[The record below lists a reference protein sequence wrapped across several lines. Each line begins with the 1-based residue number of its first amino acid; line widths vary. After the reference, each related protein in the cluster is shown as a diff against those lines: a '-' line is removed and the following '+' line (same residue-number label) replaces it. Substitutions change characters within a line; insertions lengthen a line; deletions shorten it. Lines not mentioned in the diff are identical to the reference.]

1 MYIYNSICL
10 SYMQSLLGSGEGKIE
25 RGERERKRGL
35 ITVGKN
41 PIHFYAVFKIIKN
54 SLLLLILN

>member
-1 MYIYNSICL
+1 
-10 SYMQSLLGSGEGKIE
+10 MQSLLGSGEGKIE
-25 RGERERKRGL
+25 RGERERERKWGL

-41 PIHFYAVFKIIKN
+41 PIHFHAVFKIIKN